1 MNIVPATKRNNEFIA
16 HLFSIWELS
25 VRKTHTFLTEAD
37 IERLGP
43 MVLEALRAI
52 EVLLYALDE
61 NDQICGFMGIEAA
74 KIEMLFLHPAARG
87 RGLGR
92 RCVELALNAYHVR
105 QVDVNEQNPQAV
117 GFYSHLGFAITGRTA
132 VDDYGN
138 TFPIL
143 HMKKNTIKDN
153 VS

>member
-1 MNIVPATKRNNEFIA
+1 MNILTATERDDNFIA
-16 HLFSIWELS
+16 RLIAIWELS

-43 MVLEALRAI
+43 MVIEALRAI

-61 NDQICGFMGIEAA
+61 NDQICGFMGVEAA

-87 RGLGR
+87 YGLGR
-92 RCVELALNAYHVR
+92 RCVELAMDAYQVR
-105 QVDVNEQNPQAV
+105 QVDVNEQNSQAV
-117 GFYSHLGFAITGRTA
+117 GFYSHLGFFVTGRTP

-138 TFPIL
+138 AFPIL
-143 HMKKNTIKDN
+143 HMEKNNTRDKEP
-153 VS
+153 